1 MCNISTLCS
10 LFTVL
15 FSFRIHIMYSLIEFP
30 MDDGQ
35 KPEVEVVP
43 NIWLE
48 NKDESWNC
56 YWPQAISTIQI
67 RKVIEKCHSPQVN
80 WLKFKCRVLRTYGKF
95 FYFLN

>member
-1 MCNISTLCS
+1 
-10 LFTVL
+10 
-15 FSFRIHIMYSLIEFP
+15 MYSLIEFP

-56 YWPQAISTIQI
+56 FWPQAISTIQI
-67 RKVIEKCHSPQVN
+67 RKAIEKCHSPQVN
-80 WLKFKCRVLRTYGKF
+80 WLKFKCRVLRTYGNF